1 MIDRKNFYI
10 LFKKALTNI
19 CLVWYVV
26 AGDDMKKTIN
36 EIILFENQKV
46 KLEVNMS
53 DETVWLTQK
62 QMAKLFGKD
71 RRTITRHIQNIFKDH
86 ELEETS
92 VCSFFEHT
100 AEDGKKYRVQYY
112 NLDMIISVGY
122 RVNSKQGIIFR
133 KWATKVLKDYMIK
146 GYAVNQ
152 KRLEYLEKTIRLIDI
167 ANRIDDE
174 LENDQAREILR
185 VIGDYSKALNLLDD
199 YDHRTL
205 KNIRG
210 TKDQRKITYEDCMK
224 LIKKLRFNEESDLF
238 AIERNNGLASIINNI
253 YQTFDGKEVY
263 QSVEEKAV
271 NFLYLIVK
279 DHIFIDGNKRIA
291 ATLFIYFLNFYQI
304 LYKGDKQLIDNNTL
318 TALTL
323 LIAQSNPKEKDILVD
338 LVMNFL
344 N

>member
-1 MIDRKNFYI
+1 
-10 LFKKALTNI
+10 
-19 CLVWYVV
+19 
-26 AGDDMKKTIN
+26 MKKTTN

-205 KNIRG
+205 KNIKG